1 VNIIICG
8 ITQNLSV
15 TEFNISVY
23 PLQCLLFLVSYA
35 ISLCHAIIMQYFR
48 HNSPEHYMTDQLFYI
63 SNILS
68 YFIFLN
74 NPYLGK
80 QNE

>member
-1 VNIIICG
+1 
-8 ITQNLSV
+8 
-15 TEFNISVY
+15 
-23 PLQCLLFLVSYA
+23 
-35 ISLCHAIIMQYFR
+35 MQYFR

-80 QNE
+80 QNEWVVACKTAEFDVSYSTK